1 MSFCNGSGLSRPYK
15 LPKDAKNKI
24 KTQTNILHICLKE
37 YEPIMLQKSNSAFNS
52 PREETNI
59 SNVLK
64 NKRSIKK
71 YLENFSTSQK
81 VLNKSNTM
89 NMIDNKDVKIEIDG
103 DDIKINSESTIFP

>member
-15 LPKDAKNKI
+15 LSKDASKKLR
-24 KTQTNILHICLKE
+24 TQTNILHICLKE

-71 YLENFSTSQK
+71 YLEKFSTPQK

-89 NMIDNKDVKIEIDG
+89 NVINNKDVEIEIEG
-103 DDIKINSESTIFP
+103 DDIKINTQIPISP